1 MRWRRCAFIAPV
13 LVLSACASFDGQ
25 PEPVI
30 SPLKAT
36 ALIEG
41 QDPSTVI
48 AHMSHLGAD
57 ERTLYRNRVVAGH
70 LLAMDARYYQFRRDL
85 SRNVKGGNIGFELAT
100 IGTTGVASLWA
111 KGADELAAVAT
122 ALAGGRATVNRE
134 LYFEKTLPALLS
146 LMDSKMLTVRS
157 DILKGL
163 SQSEDRYTIEE
174 AFTDL
179 WRYQSAA
186 SIDGAI
192 QQAAAAA
199 AEEAKAANIDY
210 SKAVTFCRATNE
222 LADRRR
228 AIQIAVEEHEIAAES
243 DPAKAVD
250 SRKKIQAAAIA
261 AGMSGAAP
269 AANAEEAQIQI
280 TYVAEHLLTIC
291 SDATLAS
298 FSASLQQAGV
308 LPK

>member
-1 MRWRRCAFIAPV
+1 MRMRFCVLFAPTI
-13 LVLSACASFDGQ
+13 LLSACTSFDGQ
-25 PEPVI
+25 PKPVI

-41 QDPSTVI
+41 QDPSQVV
-48 AHMSHLGAD
+48 AHMSRLGAD
-57 ERTLYRNRVVAGH
+57 DRTLYRNRVVAGY
-70 LLAMDARYYQFRRDL
+70 LLAMDAQYYQFRRDL
-85 SRNVKGGNIGFELAT
+85 SRNVKGGNIGFDLAT

-111 KGADELAAVAT
+111 KGSKELAAIAL
-122 ALAGGRATVNRE
+122 ALAGGRSSVNRE

-146 LMDSKMLTVRS
+146 LMESKMLTVRS

-163 SQSEDRYTIEE
+163 SQPEDRYSIEE

-199 AEEAKAANIDY
+199 AAEAKAADVDY
-210 SKAVTFCRATNE
+210 SKAVTFCRASNE

-228 AIQIAVEEHEIAAES
+228 TIQLALEAHERAAQDDTTKSAE
-243 DPAKAVD
+243 A
-250 SRKKIQAAAIA
+250 RKRIQAAAIA
-261 AGMSGAAP
+261 AGMSDAKP
-269 AANAEEAQIQI
+269 ATNAEEAQVQI
-280 TYVAEHLLTIC
+280 SYVAEHLLTIC

-298 FSASLQQAGV
+298 FSANL
-308 LPK
+308 